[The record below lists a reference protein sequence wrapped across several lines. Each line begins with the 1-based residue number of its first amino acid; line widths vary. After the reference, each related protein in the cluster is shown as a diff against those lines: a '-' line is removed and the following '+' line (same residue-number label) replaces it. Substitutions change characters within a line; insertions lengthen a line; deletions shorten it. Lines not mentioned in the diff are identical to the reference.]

1 MMAAPESTGPW
12 ARKAEALYDDAYAR
26 KYRDRDEALLEEA
39 TYRNFIAWLQQVC
52 GRFHHR
58 IDVLDL
64 GCGTGRYFW
73 GVDNARLLVG
83 FDASAAML
91 AEARHP
97 IRADRIGAR
106 ELRLVQGD
114 LATHT
119 FPDDSFDL
127 VYSIGVLA
135 EHVPLDAAIV
145 DRVWHW
151 LKPNGRF
158 AFTTVDPKSPDVP
171 QTWQRKLASVLL
183 PLAPGALGRALHR
196 RLMAGGMYGDERWI
210 RDVLAQPSRNASARP
225 AGGFVV
231 ESLEQFRSD
240 VHLHGRCV
248 ARKVTA

>member
-1 MMAAPESTGPW
+1 MMATGEAIGPW

-26 KYRDRDEALLEEA
+26 KYRDRDEALLEET
-39 TYRNFIAWLQQVC
+39 TYQNLIAWLQQVC

-73 GVDNARLLVG
+73 GVDNARSLVG
-83 FDASAAML
+83 LDASAAML

-97 IRADRIGAR
+97 VRADRINAR

-145 DRVWHW
+145 DRIWRW
-151 LKPNGRF
+151 LKPDGRF
-158 AFTTVDPKSPDVP
+158 AFTTVDPQSPDVP
-171 QTWQRKLASVLL
+171 QTLQRSLASLAL
-183 PLAPGALGRALHR
+183 PLAPGGLGRALHR
-196 RLMAGGMYGDERWI
+196 RLMASGMYGDERWI
-210 RDVLAQPSRNASARP
+210 REVLAGQ
-225 AGGFVV
+225 FKV

-248 ARKVTA
+248 ARKIT

>member
-1 MMAAPESTGPW
+1 MMAAGESIGPW
-12 ARKAEALYDDAYAR
+12 ARKAEALYGDAYAR
-26 KYRDRDEALLEEA
+26 KYRDRDEALLEER
-39 TYRNFIAWLQQVC
+39 TYQNSIAWLQQVC

-73 GVDNARLLVG
+73 GVNNARSLVG

-97 IRADRIGAR
+97 IRADRITAR

-135 EHVPLDAAIV
+135 EHVPLDASIV
-145 DRVWHW
+145 ERVWRW
-151 LKPNGRF
+151 LKPDGRF
-158 AFTTVDPKSPDVP
+158 AFTTVDPESPDVP
-171 QTWQRKLASVLL
+171 QTLQRQLAGLVL
-183 PLAPGALGRALHR
+183 PLAPGGIGRALHR
-196 RLMAGGMYGDERWI
+196 RLMAGGMYGDARWI
-210 RDVLAQPSRNASARP
+210 REVLAQPSRNASAGQ
-225 AGGFVV
+225 AGGWVI

-240 VHLHGRCV
+240 VHLHGRAV
-248 ARKVTA
+248 ARKVRA

>member
-1 MMAAPESTGPW
+1 MMATGEAIGPW

-26 KYRDRDEALLEEA
+26 KYRDRDEALLEET
-39 TYRNFIAWLQQVC
+39 TYQNLIAWLQQVC

-73 GVDNARLLVG
+73 GVNNARSLVG
-83 FDASAAML
+83 LDASAAML

-97 IRADRIGAR
+97 VRADRIKAR
-106 ELRLVQGD
+106 EIRLVQGD
-114 LATHT
+114 LATQT
-119 FPDDSFDL
+119 FPDGSFDL

-145 DRVWHW
+145 DRIWRW
-151 LKPNGRF
+151 LKPDGRF
-158 AFTTVDPKSPDVP
+158 AFTTVDPQSPDVP
-171 QTWQRKLASVLL
+171 QTLQRQLAALVL
-183 PLAPGALGRALHR
+183 PLAPGFLGRALHR
-196 RLMAGGMYGDERWI
+196 RLMSGGMYGDERWI
-210 RDVLAQPSRNASARP
+210 RGVLA
-225 AGGFVV
+225 GKFVI

-248 ARKVTA
+248 ARKVV